1 MVQTRENFQLNDQ
14 GELDPVGTSTFSD
27 AGPYN
32 ATSVPEQTYYVTAAW
47 DDPDRVPFGYIV
59 GNESSTE
66 VGGVTYLNARLRP
79 STEYAIF
86 FRIRLMSDTD
96 EVSTYSAI
104 GSKHKSKFTLHDVTM
119 IYTHAAAAG

>member
-1 MVQTRENFQLNDQ
+1 MVQTRGNFVVNEL
-14 GELDPVGTSTFSD
+14 GGLDPVNTSMFND

-32 ATSVPEQTYYVTAAW
+32 ATTVPEQTYYVTAAW

-86 FRIRLMSDTD
+86 VRVEIWSDTAD
-96 EVSTYSAI
+96 V
-104 GSKHKSKFTLHDVTM
+104 SKFRCSHL
-119 IYTHAAAAG
+119 